1 MTREE
6 LATQVI
12 TRDPH
17 PKFVPTAND
26 GAVFLGRHPFGIA
39 PIGKV
44 SWNTGF
50 EFSPLQ
56 IATVGESFTDEQ
68 FVAFCEAIRQWQQS
82 TATSFTMQLPPDLIV
97 ATFATDYP
105 EHGAVFAAA
114 ALHHRAPLV
123 RFLGADR
130 GTGIHS

>member
-6 LATQVI
+6 LATQII

-17 PKFVPTAND
+17 PEFVPRPND
-26 GAVFLGRHPFGIA
+26 GMVFLGRHPFGIA

-44 SWNTGF
+44 SWGASY
-50 EFSPLQ
+50 EFSPVQ
-56 IATVGESFTDEQ
+56 IASIGESFTDEQ
-68 FVAFCEAIRQWQQS
+68 FRALCEAIRVWQQAS
-82 TATSFTMQLPPDLIV
+82 ASSFVMQLPPDLIV

-105 EHGAVFAAA
+105 EHAAVFAAA
-114 ALHHRAPLV
+114 ALHHGAPLV